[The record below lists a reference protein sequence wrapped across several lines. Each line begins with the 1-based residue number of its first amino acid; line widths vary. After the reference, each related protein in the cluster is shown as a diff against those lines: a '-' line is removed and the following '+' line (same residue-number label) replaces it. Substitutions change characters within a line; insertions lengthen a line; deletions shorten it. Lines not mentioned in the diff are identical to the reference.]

1 MTERETWES
10 IGKNDPYCGTGGPTR
25 AVPRIGQFAEPDT
38 ALLDM
43 VKDKSVVLDLGCGY
57 GRNSLSLIN
66 RNESIIACDWSL
78 NMSRTVRG
86 AKIPFVMC
94 DVRLLPF
101 RDGSVDCLI
110 CSHVLQHLQRKD
122 IGPVLAEL
130 ERVAKQSL
138 IVVPNPVGVASFFG
152 LKPLLHALAMVRNRS
167 GRRVFEDIPTLRGY
181 VVNYYLP
188 WIFAAL
194 AKHVF
199 RSVKIT
205 PGKSGQ
211 KIPTYLTNSL
221 LYVCS

>member
-1 MTERETWES
+1 
-10 IGKNDPYCGTGGPTR
+10 
-25 AVPRIGQFAEPDT
+25 
-38 ALLDM
+38 
-43 VKDKSVVLDLGCGY
+43 
-57 GRNSLSLIN
+57 
-66 RNESIIACDWSL
+66 
-78 NMSRTVRG
+78 MSRTVRG